1 MLFTCMY
8 LIIPRYKLETDTK
21 KKSKYHVQIINL
33 IIMCRSHLMCQY
45 LVLSVPTPAPD
56 QYCVHTCVA
65 FFRAARVGHLLTIV
79 SSKTF

>member
-1 MLFTCMY
+1 
-8 LIIPRYKLETDTK
+8 
-21 KKSKYHVQIINL
+21 
-33 IIMCRSHLMCQY
+33 MCQY

-79 SSKTF
+79 SSKTLVFNKSFALILSFTGVPSN